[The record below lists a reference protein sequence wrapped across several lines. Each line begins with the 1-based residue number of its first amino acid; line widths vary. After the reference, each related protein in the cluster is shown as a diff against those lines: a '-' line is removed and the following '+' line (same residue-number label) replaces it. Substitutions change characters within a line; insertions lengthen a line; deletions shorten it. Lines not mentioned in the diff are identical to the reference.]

1 MKLKLKDI
9 KQIVEGVVKNALS
22 EQEDPRF
29 GRYKSSMTKTIED
42 YDIKKATMAHSLEMK
57 KLSNALQDALDS
69 GGALKVM
76 EISKQMEALNRQLEQ
91 EIEAIIRSN
100 DADARPMEEQEAPA
114 APAAPET
121 AQPAVKQAADVDV
134 VTKYIQKINNEKEYI
149 QLLQKVLAH
158 VPAGDKAIQRRAV
171 RKVFQGL
178 QLAASGV
185 KKVTGV

>member
-69 GGALKVM
+69 GGAVKVM

-100 DADARPMEEQEAPA
+100 DADARPMEEQEEQE
-114 APAAPET
+114 APEM
-121 AQPAVKQAADVDV
+121 ARGA
-134 VTKYIQKINNEKEYI
+134 
-149 QLLQKVLAH
+149 QKVAQKL
-158 VPAGDKAIQRRAV
+158 DKAA
-171 RKVFQGL
+171 GL
-178 QLAASGV
+178 ATSVAPITSVEELEQILTDVIGRLNPQ
-185 KKVTGV
+185 KVTDQELKVALKNMYAKAQKKELR

>member
-1 MKLKLKDI
+1 MKIKTEDI
-9 KQIVEGVVKNALS
+9 KKIVEEVVKDALS

-100 DADARPMEEQEAPA
+100 DADARPMEEQEE
-114 APAAPET
+114 PAAPET

>member
-1 MKLKLKDI
+1 MKIKLKDI
-9 KQIVEGVVKNALS
+9 KQIVEGVVKEALS

-57 KLSNALQDALDS
+57 KLSNALQDALNS
-69 GGALKVM
+69 GGAIKVM

-114 APAAPET
+114 EPEA
-121 AQPAVKQAADVDV
+121 AQPAVDQKADVGV
-134 VTKYIQKINNEKEYI
+134 VLKYIEKINNIQEYV
-149 QLLQKVLAH
+149 QLLEAVLAH
-158 VPAGDKAIQRRAV
+158 TPAGDENLKKRALLA
-171 RKVFQGL
+171 VFKKLGI
-178 QLAASGV
+178 ATSAV
-185 KKVTGV
+185 KKVAGE

>member
-9 KQIVEGVVKNALS
+9 KQIVEGVVKNALF
-22 EQEDPRF
+22 EEEDPRF

-69 GGALKVM
+69 GGAVKVM

-100 DADARPMEEQEAPA
+100 DADAAESIQESKQEE
-114 APAAPET
+114 
-121 AQPAVKQAADVDV
+121 KQV
-134 VTKYIQKINNEKEYI
+134 VTETPQQPKEVKETDKAWYNTS
-149 QLLQKVLAH
+149 LYSKLVSKWTKK
-158 VPAGDKAIQRRAV
+158 GDK
-171 RKVFQGL
+171 
-178 QLAASGV
+178 
-185 KKVTGV
+185 